1 MIIYVK
7 GAKQMKLIK
16 NLLMILSLTIFIVI
30 AGITLSA
37 IANILASNMTITAV
51 YIVISILLIIAHRA
65 GRRN

>member
-1 MIIYVK
+1 
-7 GAKQMKLIK
+7 MKLIK
-16 NLLMILSLTIFIVI
+16 NLLTILLLTILITG

>member
-1 MIIYVK
+1 
-7 GAKQMKLIK
+7 MKLFK

>member
-1 MIIYVK
+1 MK
-7 GAKQMKLIK
+7 KQLMKLIK
-16 NLLMILSLTIFIVI
+16 NILMILIFTILITG

-51 YIVISILLIIAHRA
+51 YIVISILLIIAYKA

>member
-1 MIIYVK
+1 
-7 GAKQMKLIK
+7 MKLIK
-16 NLLMILSLTIFIVI
+16 NLLMILILTILITG

-51 YIVISILLIIAHRA
+51 YIVISILLIIAYKA

>member
-1 MIIYVK
+1 
-7 GAKQMKLIK
+7 MKLIK